1 MSTEKKEKIRKKK
14 KKEENKKKRKKIKS
28 PGDSVYLFT
37 NSNKAIV
44 PSGGVQVPLP
54 TGRRAGSW
62 RGRARPGRCH
72 AGPEAPRG
80 RGCGVH
86 TVFLYPPLYRVT

>member
-1 MSTEKKEKIRKKK
+1 MSTEKENKGKKK
-14 KKEENKKKRKKIKS
+14 KKKKTKKKRKKIKS
-28 PGDSVYLFT
+28 PCDSVYLFT

-54 TGRRAGSW
+54 TGRQAGSR